1 MSTKMTSSIRRHS
14 DHFEP
19 QDTDPHEQRRLRGQ
33 LELGMR
39 STSWQLEGQ
48 AHGGVPDAVLWDG
61 PFATDGEWRRWPQAR
76 AEARLRVGFVAPDG
90 RPRRMPAPWRAAFA
104 TILVEGSQ

>member
-1 MSTKMTSSIRRHS
+1 
-14 DHFEP
+14 
-19 QDTDPHEQRRLRGQ
+19 
-33 LELGMR
+33 MR

-76 AEARLRVGFVAPDG
+76 AEARNLGMDVELVPGQGDPKDLFGRVRKTGQQP
-90 RPRRMPAPWRAAFA
+90 PNP
-104 TILVEGSQ
+104 S